1 MDQPSRK
8 DTSPMSK
15 KNRRKP
21 AAATAAAHSETA
33 ERAREAGAELPKD
46 HAAKI
51 EANNGIY
58 TVTVNGVTFDV
69 EHAVINDYRLIDMAD
84 RGNPSVLFK
93 AIVGDKHDEV
103 LDALEDEHGRVPME
117 RIGDLIKQVYEQVG
131 QGNSSAS
138 PAS

>member
-1 MDQPSRK
+1 
-8 DTSPMSK
+8 MSK

-21 AAATAAAHSETA
+21 ASAPAVRETA
-33 ERAREAGAELPKD
+33 ERAREAGAKLPKD

-69 EHAVINDYRLIDMAD
+69 EHDVINDYRLIDIAD
-84 RGNPSVLFK
+84 RGNPSALFR
-93 AIVGDKHDEV
+93 AVVGDKHDEV

-117 RIGDLIKQVYEQVG
+117 RIGELIKQVYTQVG

>member
-1 MDQPSRK
+1 
-8 DTSPMSK
+8 MSK
-15 KNRRKP
+15 KKHRKP
-21 AAATAAAHSETA
+21 AAATAVAHSETA
-33 ERAREAGAELPKD
+33 ELAREAGAKLPKD

-117 RIGDLIKQVYEQVG
+117 RIGDLIKKVYEQVG

>member
-1 MDQPSRK
+1 
-8 DTSPMSK
+8 MSK
-15 KNRRKP
+15 KKRRKL
-21 AAATAAAHSETA
+21 AAATAVAHSETA
-33 ERAREAGAELPKD
+33 ELAREAGAKLPED
-46 HAAKI
+46 HAAKT
-51 EANNGIY
+51 EAADGVY
-58 TVTVNGVTFDV
+58 TVDVNGVTLTV
-69 EHAVINDYRLIDMAD
+69 EHAVINDYRLIDLAD

-117 RIGDLIKQVYEQVG
+117 RIGELIKQVYTLVG

>member
-1 MDQPSRK
+1 
-8 DTSPMSK
+8 MSK
-15 KNRRKP
+15 KKRRKP
-21 AAATAAAHSETA
+21 AAATAVARSETA
-33 ERAREAGAELPKD
+33 ERAREAGANLPKD
-46 HAAKI
+46 HAPKI

-69 EHAVINDYRLIDMAD
+69 EHAVINDYRLIDLAD

-117 RIGDLIKQVYEQVG
+117 RIGELIREVYTQVG